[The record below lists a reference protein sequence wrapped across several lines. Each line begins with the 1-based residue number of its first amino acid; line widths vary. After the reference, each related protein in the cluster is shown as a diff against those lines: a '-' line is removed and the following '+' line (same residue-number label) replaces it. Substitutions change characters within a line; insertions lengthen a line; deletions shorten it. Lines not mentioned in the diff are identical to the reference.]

1 MRLTPQAYRLVAEAM
16 KSASYAERSS
26 WESWLATG
34 FSPDR
39 DMPFDVVSEVRGA
52 LSRIE
57 RTILQKLH
65 DERPDDDREADL
77 LNDLGYV
84 RAIDVDLKR
93 EMETGWVRKSA

>member
-1 MRLTPQAYRLVAEAM
+1 M
-16 KSASYAERSS
+16 KSVPNAERAS
-26 WESWLATG
+26 WEAWLGAG

-39 DMPFDVVSEVRGA
+39 DMPFDVVSEVGGA

-65 DERPDDDREADL
+65 DESPSDDREADL

-84 RAIDVDLKR
+84 RAIDLDLKR
-93 EMETGWVRKSA
+93 EMETGRVRKSA